1 VTTDIDAITCAVFLL
16 VAFSLAGGCQA
27 IWLASSA
34 SRRFDIP
41 LDGSRLWRGRRIF
54 GEHKT
59 ARGFVVMVPAT
70 AGSFVLLAA
79 AAATMFQREGL
90 WPLSIPAYGALGA
103 WAGLGFM
110 LGELPNSFVK
120 RQLGIAP
127 GAAATGRL
135 RGALFYAL
143 DRCDSVVGAMLALT
157 VVADVPLATWLVV
170 AAMGPVIHGGFS
182 ALVFQL
188 GGKARIA

>member
-1 VTTDIDAITCAVFLL
+1 
-16 VAFSLAGGCQA
+16 
-27 IWLASSA
+27 
-34 SRRFDIP
+34 
-41 LDGSRLWRGRRIF
+41 
-54 GEHKT
+54 
-59 ARGFVVMVPAT
+59 MVPAT

-79 AAATMFQREGL
+79 AATMLQREGL

-127 GAAATGRL
+127 GAAAAGWF
-135 RGALFYAL
+135 RGALFYAI
-143 DRCDSVVGAMLALT
+143 DRCDSVVGAMLALA
-157 VVADVPLATWLVV
+157 VVIDVPLATWLVV

>member
-1 VTTDIDAITCAVFLL
+1 VTTAIDPVVCAVFLL
-16 VAFSLAGGCQA
+16 VGFSLAGGCQA
-27 IWLASSA
+27 IWLASNA
-34 SRRFDIP
+34 SRRFEIP
-41 LDGSRLWRGRRIF
+41 LDGSRLWRGRQIF

-59 ARGFVVMVPAT
+59 VRGFVVMVPAT

-79 AAATMFQREGL
+79 AATMLQREGL

-127 GAAATGRL
+127 GAAAAGWF
-135 RGALFYAL
+135 RGALFYAI
-143 DRCDSVVGAMLALT
+143 DRCDSVVGAMLALA
-157 VVADVPLATWLVV
+157 VVIDVPLATWLVV